1 MTSLPRPTPA
11 ACHSATRPAAI
22 LLVSGAASLLA
33 EQLRSSPLLAE
44 ASLHLACDIDE
55 AHRTLHAGGA
65 IAVTL
70 LHVGDAH
77 PAPAHIESVQ
87 AAQPQMAVLVRCAT
101 PLPAALEDALW
112 DSGVADRLFTQDIAD
127 WAATLSA
134 ALREHE
140 RRRLHLLVNES
151 PARLAGG
158 RSFGEVAALALQL
171 LDEHQLD
178 SRGALFCIE
187 RHDPAAQLIAVAG
200 KGCFAELDCT
210 PLSGI
215 ADAPA
220 RDIAHAAWSGRRS
233 LFTAGHAALFID
245 TSAERTQ
252 PALIVLQLDAALPA
266 WRQRILESF
275 TRAVAP
281 AVEHSQL
288 TQQLVRTQRAM
299 ISTLAMLAEYR
310 DTESARHVTRVAR
323 LSAEI
328 AGLMAREDYGR
339 QVSPQLLEH
348 IGHASVLH
356 DLGKIAVSENVLL
369 KPGPLDADERQQ
381 VKRHVI
387 VGHEIL
393 RQSVLLATHG
403 EAQLF
408 ELAAE
413 IARSHHERYDGAGY
427 PDGLAGEEIPLAAR
441 IVAVVD
447 VFDAL
452 ISRRPYKQAW
462 SDADAMRLIREKAGT
477 HFDPAVVDAF
487 CAVHERKAKTRFIE
501 WNDAM
506 SVGNA
511 ELDHDHRRLIEIVN
525 QLGVNV
531 ELRNHNSIDFI
542 LDDLTSFV
550 HEHFRREAAYLERI
564 GHPGRVQQRE
574 LDATIMARIDNARW
588 KYLQGFLT
596 AIEDELLSLLT
607 QWLHRHIRG
616 EGRQYADHAANAVHS
631 GLAAAGSCLS

>member
-1 MTSLPRPTPA
+1 M
-11 ACHSATRPAAI
+11 
-22 LLVSGAASLLA
+22 ASQLA
-33 EQLRSSPLLAE
+33 EQLRGSPLLANTT
-44 ASLHLACDIDE
+44 LHLASDIDE
-55 AHRTLHAGGA
+55 AHDTLNAGTP

-70 LHVGDAH
+70 LHASDEH
-77 PAPAHIESVQ
+77 PAPAHVESVQ
-87 AAQPQMAVLVRCAT
+87 AVQPQMAVLVRCASA
-101 PLPAALEDALW
+101 LPAVLADALW

-134 ALREHE
+134 ALREHD

-158 RSFGEVAALALQL
+158 RSFGEVAALALHL
-171 LDEHQLD
+171 LDEHQLA

-200 KGCFAELDCT
+200 KGSFAGVNCT
-210 PLSGI
+210 PLAAI
-215 ADAPA
+215 EDAAA
-220 RDIAHAAWSGRRS
+220 RDIAGAAWTGRRS
-233 LFTAGHAALFID
+233 LFGAGHAALFIE

-252 PALIVLQLDAALPA
+252 PALIVLQLDAALPS

-310 DTESARHVTRVAR
+310 DTETARHVTRVAR

-328 AGLMAREDYGR
+328 AGLMAREDFGR
-339 QVSPQLLEH
+339 KLAPQLLEH

-369 KPGPLDADERQQ
+369 KPGPLDAGERQQ

-387 VGHEIL
+387 IGHDIL
-393 RQSVLLATHG
+393 KQSVLLATHG

-413 IARSHHERYDGAGY
+413 IARSHHEHYDGSGY
-427 PDGLAGEEIPLAAR
+427 PDGLASEEIPLAAR

-452 ISRRPYKQAW
+452 ISKRPYKYPW
-462 SDADAMRLIREKAGT
+462 SDADALRLIREKAGT

-501 WNDAM
+501 WSDAM
-506 SVGNA
+506 SVGNP
-511 ELDHDHRRLIEIVN
+511 ELDNDHRRLIEIVN

-531 ELRNHNSIDFI
+531 ELRNHNSIEFI

-550 HEHFRREAAYLERI
+550 HEHFRREEAYLEQI
-564 GHPGRVQQRE
+564 GFPDRQRHR
-574 LDATIMARIDNARW
+574 DIHTTIMARIDNARW

-596 AIEDELLSLLT
+596 AIEDELLSFLT
-607 QWLHRHIRG
+607 QWLNQHICG
-616 EGRQYADHAANAVHS
+616 EGRQYAAY
-631 GLAAAGSCLS
+631 AGFVEASSSIN